1 MKQRM
6 KAIMINKNQKV
17 ILCCTS
23 DASIYTLKIDDI
35 SPLSGDISDEAIT
48 IDTGRASIV
57 NIKRFFEFLVIK
69 SFENDCIYE
78 LSLDEEATKA
88 LAEIDSNLLSLI
100 HDHIQSFN
108 EMYNDLTDS
117 REDNMPDT
125 ITPSAS

>member
-1 MKQRM
+1 
-6 KAIMINKNQKV
+6 MINKNQKV